1 MTDSQTVS
9 GTVSER
15 EVSLATDLVPR
26 RTMDDDLYVYA
37 ELSDDE
43 KKGKKQFFDNTLE
56 VQTSIS
62 QLASPIGA
70 VSNRRALTWNIPR
83 LDLIWRSNPYVKR
96 AVDWLSSKSLINGID
111 INSNDQ
117 KMVEK
122 ELTLTQ
128 QKISNLYRPLQKM
141 LESGIVYGGSAGLI
155 IIKDRQSPEDYMK
168 PFRIDSVL
176 KGDFLGVKPL
186 ARWYNIEPALDKGV
200 VTEIGD
206 ESGIYE
212 ADLLGTPLYYRVNL
226 SGGLAGFNGRNLNEI
241 NPDARK
247 KDMFKS
253 SFLVHRSWLLLF
265 NPYSLSHIETQVE
278 RYWSTSIVETAYV
291 DIERHEILWS
301 ATTKS
306 AVRNNMG
313 IINIAGYESTVMNNH
328 SKKIVHEKI
337 NMMKQTSNQGMIALG
352 EKDKFAFA
360 QSTLAGNEKALEQS
374 MRQLANSLG
383 VYVNVI
389 FTDRPF
395 DGEGYLQSVFNVQ
408 NLQEKEIRPMYNV
421 LIPIVYKSLFGRKIK
436 NFDYKFNTIIT
447 LTPTEKSEIMKT
459 MIEVLH
465 VAYEDNGISLMDY
478 QRMLTDLFDNPSNL
492 FHQISQEYV
501 DEVEEGNEDGSII
514 TAQSQKIA
522 MAKALNQM
530 QIESG
535 GKGISGAEDPRSK
548 SEGKAKGGDPTKS
561 TRLFKRRTPLNKE
574 KDKE

>member
-1 MTDSQTVS
+1 M
-9 GTVSER
+9 GT
-15 EVSLATDLVPR
+15 EVSLGTDFVPR
-26 RTMDDDLYVYA
+26 RTMDDDMYFAVTFGDS
-37 ELSDDE
+37 LSKDKDN
-43 KKGKKQFFDNTLE
+43 GKSKQFFDNTLE

-62 QLASPIGA
+62 QLASPIGS

-96 AVDWLSSKSLINGID
+96 SVDWLSSKALINGID

-122 ELTLTQ
+122 ELTVTQ
-128 QKISNLYRPLQKM
+128 QKISNLYRPLQKI

-155 IIKDRQSPEDYMK
+155 IIRDRQTPADYMK
-168 PFRIDSVL
+168 PLRVDSVL
-176 KGDFLGVKPL
+176 KNDFLGVKPL
-186 ARWYNIEPALDKGV
+186 ARWYNIEPALDRGV

-206 ESGIYE
+206 DSGIYE

-241 NPDARK
+241 DPDKRK

-253 SFLVHRSWLLLF
+253 SFLVHRSWLLMF

-313 IINIAGYESTVMNNH
+313 ILNIDGVESMVANNH
-328 SKKIVHEKI
+328 TRKLIHEKLNLI
-337 NMMKQTSNQGMIALG
+337 KQTSNQGIISIG
-352 EKDKFAFA
+352 KNDKFAFA
-360 QSTLAGNEKALEQS
+360 QSSLTGNEKALEQS
-374 MRQLANSLG
+374 MRQLANALG
-383 VYVNVI
+383 VYVNVL

-395 DGEGYLQSVFNVQ
+395 DSEGYLQSVFNVQ
-408 NLQEKEIRPMYNV
+408 NMQEKEIRPMYNV

-436 NFDYKFNTIIT
+436 NFDYKFNTIIN

-459 MIEVLH
+459 MIDVLH
-465 VAYEDNGISLMDY
+465 IAYEDNGISLMDY

-501 DEVEEGNEDGSII
+501 DEVEKGNEDGSII
-514 TAQSQKIA
+514 TYQSQNIA
-522 MAKALNQM
+522 MAETLNQM
-530 QIESG
+530 KEQDDG
-535 GKGISGAEDPRSK
+535 DGISGVVDPRSK
-548 SEGKAKGGDPTKS
+548 SEGKKKGGDPTKS
-561 TRLFKRRTPLNKE
+561 KRPFGRRTPLNKE